1 MALAIVFDGVGF
13 GEWSV
18 LLAVILVVV
27 GPKRLPATA
36 RKFGQYYAKFRR
48 AADRFKRQ
56 LLDMD
61 SELTNSVREAADE
74 IEKAANGMSN
84 VADELLSMPEP
95 IQPSAA
101 PSPAVPAAAAPEPP
115 KPQPTES
122 VDGN

>member
-13 GEWSV
+13 GEWFV

-48 AADRFKRQ
+48 AADSFKRQ